1 MKFSCTRENLST
13 GLMVVSGVAA
23 KSVTLPILHNVLL
36 RSENGALKLVTTNLE
51 LAISCV
57 VRAKV
62 DEEGEFTAPA
72 RLLTEV
78 IAALP
83 ETRVDV
89 ARKEN
94 ELEITADEEETTVKG
109 TPATE
114 FPLIPSFE
122 EKQTFSLPTEDLK
135 KALNQVIFAVSRTE
149 VRQELSGVLFHFN
162 PEGRAG
168 KLVCAATDSYRLA
181 EREVPLPQG
190 APQAAVRVIVPGRT
204 LQELSRILGS
214 YRDEGA
220 DLKNV
225 RVVVNE
231 NQIVFR
237 FGAVDLVSRLIESAY
252 PDYLAIVPKEFKTE
266 AGFSTSA
273 FATQVKAASL
283 FAPAGISGV
292 TLSLDPKKGAIGVQS
307 SSTQLGGHKGA
318 VKAELTGEPVSAVL
332 NYRYLLDG
340 LQNLGSEQGV
350 LKVVSGDAP
359 CLLQPKG
366 EGGYLYLVM
375 PIRQ

>member
-1 MKFSCTRENLST
+1 MKFSCTRENLSV
-13 GLMVVSGVAA
+13 GLAAVSGVAA

-36 RSENGALKLVTTNLE
+36 NADGGALKLVTTNLE
-51 LAISCV
+51 LAITCT

-62 DEEGEFTAPA
+62 DEPGEFTAPA
-72 RLLTEV
+72 RLIFDV
-78 IAALP
+78 VAALP

-109 TPATE
+109 APATE

-122 EKQTFSLPTEDLK
+122 EKQVFVISTGELK
-135 KALNQVIFAVSRTE
+135 KALNQVVFAVSRTE

-181 EREVPLPQG
+181 ECEVPLPQG
-190 APQAAVRVIVPGRT
+190 APTHAVRVIVPGRA
-204 LQELSRILGS
+204 LQEFSRILGA

-220 DLKNV
+220 DLKEV
-225 RVVVNE
+225 RMVVNE
-231 NQIVFR
+231 NQVVFR

-252 PDYLAIVPKEFKTE
+252 PDYLAIVPSAFKTQ
-266 AGFSTSA
+266 AVFSTAA

-292 TLSLDPKKGAIGVQS
+292 TLSFDPKKGAIGVQS

-318 VKAELTGEPVSAVL
+318 VKAEVTGDPVSAVL
-332 NYRYLLDG
+332 NYRYLLEG

-359 CLLQPKG
+359 CLLTPKG
-366 EGGYLYLVM
+366 GSGYLYIVM